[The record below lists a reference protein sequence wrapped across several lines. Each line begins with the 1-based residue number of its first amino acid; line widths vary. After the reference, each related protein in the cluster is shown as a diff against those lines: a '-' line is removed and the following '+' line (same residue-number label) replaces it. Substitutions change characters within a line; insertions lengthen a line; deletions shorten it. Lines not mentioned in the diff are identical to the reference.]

1 MLSRVAENLFWVGR
15 NVERSS
21 NICRLLDATYQVQL
35 GELARSDRKLETG
48 PTLAPVLRILG
59 IEPAERASLN
69 RQLRRLTF
77 GRAQDHTIATL
88 LNQAKENT
96 RASQNVIGGEPF
108 SQLNRMTHAV
118 GGRKTRARFRE
129 SPSMVLSQIERG
141 CLLFF
146 AMVDHGQP
154 RSSPWHFMNLGR
166 QIESIGMLAR
176 ILYEGLVSPQVKK
189 VQPGFAHWAWLLNS
203 CAARDTYMS
212 RYPEGFMP
220 ANLVEQLL
228 LSPEFPHSIRFGVI
242 QARTSLEAIALYA
255 GSERSKV
262 AERLIGRLDSHLKYT
277 DSEEV
282 MATGLDSLL
291 GEIQWTCDQVSEQLY
306 NSYF

>member
-15 NVERSS
+15 NVQRSS

-35 GELARSDRKLETG
+35 GEVAKTDVKLAKG
-48 PTLAPVLRILG
+48 PTLAPVLRILS
-59 IEPAERASLN
+59 IEQSGRTSLQK
-69 RQLRRLTF
+69 QLSRLTF
-77 GRAQDHTIATL
+77 GRAEDHTIATL

-108 SQLNRMTHAV
+108 AQLNRLTHAI
-118 GGRKTRARFRE
+118 GSKKMRLRFRE

-176 ILYEGLVSPQVKK
+176 ILYEGLVSPQLKQK
-189 VQPGFAHWAWLLNS
+189 NPGFAHWAWLLNS

-212 RYPEGFMP
+212 QHPEGFLP
-220 ANLVEQLL
+220 ENLIEQLL
-228 LSPEFPHSIRFGVI
+228 LSSDFPHSIRFCII
-242 QARTSLEAIALYA
+242 QARQSLEAIAQYA
-255 GSERSKV
+255 GSDRSKN
-262 AERLIGRLDSHLKYT
+262 AERLIGRLDGHLKYS
-277 DSEEV
+277 DSDEV
-282 MATGLDSLL
+282 IDTGLDSLL
-291 GEIQWTCDQVSEQLY
+291 GEIQWTCDQISEQLY